1 MSDLEK
7 IGEMKAKGVK
17 SYLEFEDD
25 FRNED
30 HFGYVYESF
39 FVRPCFR
46 SLWFLLEK

>member
-30 HFGYVYESF
+30 HLAMCMKAFC
-39 FVRPCFR
+39 P
-46 SLWFLLEK
+46 SLFQELMVSP

>member
-39 FVRPCFR
+39 CP
-46 SLWFLLEK
+46 SLFQELMVSP